1 MRAVYL
7 EEGAVNQHD
16 ISMAPISD
24 VVETTFFENTT
35 EDNKFEH
42 IGDSEIVFTNKVIFD
57 EETFSK
63 LPNLKYIG
71 VCATGYNVIDLDAAR
86 RHNVVVTNVPAYST
100 ESVAQ
105 LTWGLIIE
113 SVSHIGKHS
122 ESVKRGEWVK
132 SEVFCYWIDTMG
144 ELAGKTIGIIGY
156 GNIGSRVAEIALA
169 FNMNVLVYTAH
180 PDKYKTADSRIKF
193 VSFYD
198 LLAQSDIVSLH
209 CPMSNETDR
218 LIRRENIDKMKDGV
232 IIINVSRGGLV
243 DEKDL
248 AEALESGKVSA
259 AACDVVSVE
268 PMRADNPLLKA
279 KNITITPHVAW
290 ASREAR
296 IRLID
301 TVASNVR
308 AYLDGQKLNVVS

>member
-35 EDNKFEH
+35 EENKFEH

-57 EETFSK
+57 EETFEK

-122 ESVKRGEWVK
+122 ESVKRGDWVK

-193 VSFYD
+193 VSFD
-198 LLAQSDIVSLH
+198 ELLSQSDIVSLH

-248 AEALESGKVSA
+248 AKALETGKVSA